1 MIADIRG
8 SNLTTDCTDGTDEAN
23 GGRFFGSVR
32 SVKSV
37 VPVGR
42 VLLGLVSAASALL
55 LTGCPTAPADAL
67 VVYCSHDEVFARQI
81 LDDFE
86 RETGIR
92 VAEKFDTEAS
102 KSLGLV
108 NQIVREAKAP
118 RCDVFWNNET
128 LGTIDLA
135 RRGLLEPYKGPG
147 YERIPEKYKDPEG
160 RWCGFAARLRVWIV
174 NPAEI
179 RPTPGAVEGAFV
191 VRPEDFTYAKPLFGT
206 TLTHYCVL
214 WAEHGSVVC
223 QAIDEVLRKNAT
235 MAGGNA
241 QTRDLVA
248 NGTCAFGWTD
258 TDDYFGAVDSGK
270 PVAMVPVGLTGR
282 RTICIPNSVAIVK
295 GTKRRREAER
305 LVDYLLSRETELK
318 MARSESRQIPLGDV
332 GGEELPQEVREL
344 VPFAE
349 KGVDLSAAADVR
361 EEVLRWLVETYTK

>member
-1 MIADIRG
+1 M
-8 SNLTTDCTDGTDEAN
+8 DGTDEVSGATPLT
-23 GGRFFGSVR
+23 SVR

-42 VLLGLVSAASALL
+42 VLLGFVSAASALL

-67 VVYCSHDEVFARQI
+67 VVYCAHDEAFARQI

-92 VAEKFDTEAS
+92 VAVKFDTEAS

-108 NQIVREAKAP
+108 NQIVREAKTP

-147 YERIPEKYKDPEG
+147 YERIPDRYKDPEG

-174 NPAEI
+174 NTDRMTADPVALNGEI
-179 RPTPGAVEGAFV
+179 EEAFGDQVE
-191 VRPEDFTYAKPLFGT
+191 EFTYAKPLFGT

-214 WAEHGSVVC
+214 AAELGLDRLKELD
-223 QAIDEVLRKNAT
+223 ARLREKAV
-235 MAGGNA
+235 MAASNG

-270 PVAMVPVGLTGR
+270 PVAMVPVAVKPGR
-282 RTICIPNSVAIVK
+282 PICIPNSVAIVK
-295 GTKRRREAER
+295 GTRRRKDAER

-318 MARSESRQIPLGDV
+318 LARSESRQIPLGDDFR
-332 GGEELPQEVREL
+332 EAELPQEVRAFVVL
-344 VPFAE
+344 A
-349 KGVDLSAAADVR
+349 GQGADLSAAADAR
-361 EEVLRWLVETYTK
+361 EEVLHWLVETYTH